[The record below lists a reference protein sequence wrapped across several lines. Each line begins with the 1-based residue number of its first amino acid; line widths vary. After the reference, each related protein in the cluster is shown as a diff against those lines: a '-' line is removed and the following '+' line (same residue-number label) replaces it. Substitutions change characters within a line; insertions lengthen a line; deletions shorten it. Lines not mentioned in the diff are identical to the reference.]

1 MAKGLVYFFEVIQVE
16 HQEARLAPAC
26 GTQVES
32 LRDSFGQEH
41 PIRQASQ
48 LVAVRRIPAFGDV
61 GHHRQRTGEVA
72 GLVEYRV
79 DSK

>member
-1 MAKGLVYFFEVIQVE
+1 MG
-16 HQEARLAPAC
+16 
-26 GTQVES
+26 
-32 LRDSFGQEH
+32 DSVQKQGAV
-41 PIRQASQ
+41 RQASQ